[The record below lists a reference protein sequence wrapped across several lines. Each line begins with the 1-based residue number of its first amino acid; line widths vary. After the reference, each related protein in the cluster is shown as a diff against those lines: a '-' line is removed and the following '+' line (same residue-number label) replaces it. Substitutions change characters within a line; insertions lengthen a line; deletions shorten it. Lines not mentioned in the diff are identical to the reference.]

1 MNRVKKRILQNSCLT
16 ILIFSMCFV
25 ASILVNCGRLP
36 PEEFWTGDTDDTTG
50 IKGVIAF
57 YDTDP
62 TSAWQGFLSR
72 LDFVG
77 MIDTLRFKRSTVFPN
92 SEVASLEFKIKQ
104 AYHPSSL
111 ELTLT
116 STETDTNIV
125 FIYDTTA
132 SVELITKIK
141 GIAKIGCDS
150 VRTYT
155 GDTVIG
161 TDTLM
166 LFGGWRYKEAVR
178 ETIIRNDTVLAET
191 SMIRNPLAPQYNGF
205 LTKEFEGQIWRGL
218 FFEPV
223 DKNASPL
230 EWELTKI
237 SGGASVRIPDS
248 EDDAPY
254 NYWTIV
260 KEKGTFTTDTIY
272 NRPDSIHFGI
282 QRLYPF
288 PDSVWSYASTSDSI
302 EITSIYPIL
311 NPQDTSF
318 YFAYGDRY
326 YSLTGFGSDG
336 RLEIGTGV
344 YPSSINYFSVMI
356 CPRQGLIYKQAP
368 FKLRVWQMPVRIE

>member
-1 MNRVKKRILQNSCLT
+1 MNRVKQWTLQTSCLI
-16 ILIFSMCFV
+16 ILLFSMCFV
-25 ASILVNCGRLP
+25 MSILVSCGRLP
-36 PEEFWTGDTDDTTG
+36 PEEFWTGNSDDTTG
-50 IKGVIAF
+50 IKNVIAY
-57 YDTDP
+57 YDTEP
-62 TSAWQGFLSR
+62 TSAWQGFLSH

-77 MIDTLRFKRSTVFPN
+77 KIDTLRFNRSTVFPN
-92 SEVASLEFKIKQ
+92 SELASLEFKIKQ
-104 AYHPSSL
+104 AYHPASL
-111 ELTLT
+111 ELTIN

-125 FIYDTTA
+125 FIYDTTT

-155 GDTVIG
+155 KDTVIG

-191 SMIRNPLAPQYNGF
+191 SMVRNPLAPRFDGF

-223 DKNASPL
+223 DKNASSL
-230 EWELTKI
+230 TWELKKV
-237 SGGASVRIPDS
+237 SGGVSVRIPDS

-260 KEKGTFTTDTIY
+260 KVKGTFKTDTLH
-272 NRPDSIHFGI
+272 NRPDSIHFGV
-282 QRLYPF
+282 QRLYSF
-288 PDSVWSYASTSDSI
+288 PNSVWSFIPDTLL
-302 EITSIYPIL
+302 EISSIYPIL
-311 NPQDTSF
+311 NPQDTAF
-318 YFAYGDRY
+318 YFAYGDKY
-326 YSLTGFGSDG
+326 YSLKGFASDG
-336 RLEIGTGV
+336 RLRLGAPT
-344 YPSSINYFSVMI
+344 YPNNIDYFSVMI
-356 CPRQGLIYKQAP
+356 CPRQSLIYKRAP